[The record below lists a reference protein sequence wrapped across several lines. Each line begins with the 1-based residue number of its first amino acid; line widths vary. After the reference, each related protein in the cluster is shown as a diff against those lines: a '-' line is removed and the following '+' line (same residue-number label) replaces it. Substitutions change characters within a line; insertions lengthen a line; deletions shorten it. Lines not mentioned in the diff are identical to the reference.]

1 MQEAQAKKA
10 AAEKEEAKKEDKEE
24 EKKKKSKSEIEFS
37 DVKKEPTVSIRRSK
51 MPPPR

>member
-10 AAEKEEAKKEDKEE
+10 AEEIQVKKEDKEE